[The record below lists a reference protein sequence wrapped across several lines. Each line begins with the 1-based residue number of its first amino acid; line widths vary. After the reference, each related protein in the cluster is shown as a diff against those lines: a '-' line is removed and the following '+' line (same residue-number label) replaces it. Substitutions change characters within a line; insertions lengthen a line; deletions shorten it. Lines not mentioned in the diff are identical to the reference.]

1 MWILV
6 LILLCMLCGA
16 PVSLRRWR
24 ACRPA
29 STSARRAPSPAS
41 RCRALAGRAG
51 CSARRPSS
59 RAPTSSPPG
68 SSLLL
73 RLRLRASRLPTPSTP
88 GHGGCQALDPATVD
102 PNPVPRA
109 HSQAVWCGS
118 LFVAAATRAS
128 GRGGG
133 SPPPPPPPPPPP
145 SPLTPSIGLQGQRK
159 LGKVR
164 ILPPPRQLNPSAID
178 RPSEWITRIEEPI
191 CREMDELACFAS
203 GMLALGAS
211 GYGPEKSEQIMNLAK
226 ELARTCYNFYQTTPM
241 KLSGENYFSHAGQV
255 VWQPAF
261 FLLPQRCSL

>member
-1 MWILV
+1 MLQRLTVEQWAEFDRGSRRCLGRSSASTVSSSAASPGGAAGRGPRWQRWTPRRGTRSRPSPTSRLTREEFEARLTGIRAGGGVQQLV
-6 LILLCMLCGA
+6 RGA
-16 PVSLRRWR
+16 CFLPRRRRRRRWR

-73 RLRLRASRLPTPSTP
+73 RLRLRASRLPNPSTP
-88 GHGGCQALDPATVD
+88 GHGGCQALDPAAVD
-102 PNPVPRA
+102 PDPVPRA

-133 SPPPPPPPPPPP
+133 SPPPPPPPP
-145 SPLTPSIGLQGQRK
+145 SPLTPSIGLQGRRK

-164 ILPPPRQLNPSAID
+164 ILPPPHQLNPSAIV
-178 RPSEWITRIEEPI
+178 RPSEWIT
-191 CREMDELACFAS
+191 
-203 GMLALGAS
+203 
-211 GYGPEKSEQIMNLAK
+211 
-226 ELARTCYNFYQTTPM
+226 
-241 KLSGENYFSHAGQV
+241 
-255 VWQPAF
+255 
-261 FLLPQRCSL
+261 